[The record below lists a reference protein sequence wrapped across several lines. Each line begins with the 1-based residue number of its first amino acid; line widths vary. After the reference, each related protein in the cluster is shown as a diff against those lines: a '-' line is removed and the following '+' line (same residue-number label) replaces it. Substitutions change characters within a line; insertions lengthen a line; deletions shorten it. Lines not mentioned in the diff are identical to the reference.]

1 MANSNFLDKAVSI
14 VKDAIEQD
22 TKQNYQEAYKLY
34 QNSLD
39 FFLLAVKYEKND
51 KLKELIRNKFTEYLD
66 RAEMLKQ
73 HLSSAKDDKGK
84 SAIGANGSE
93 KGVGAGSNGK
103 KA

>member
-1 MANSNFLDKAVSI
+1 MANSNFLDKAVAI

-39 FFLLAVKYEKND
+39 FFLLALKYEKND

-66 RAEMLKQ
+66 RAEMLKE
-73 HLSSAKDDKGK
+73 HLASTKDDKGRA
-84 SAIGANGSE
+84 AIGANGGE
-93 KGVGAGSNGK
+93 KGVGANGNGK
-103 KA
+103 KR

>member
-1 MANSNFLDKAVSI
+1 MANTNFLDKAIGI

-39 FFLLAVKYEKND
+39 FFLLALKYEKND

-73 HLSSAKDDKGK
+73 HLNAKDDKGK
-84 SAIGANGSE
+84 AAMGANGGE
-93 KGVGAGSNGK
+93 KAVGSNGK
-103 KA
+103 KG

>member
-1 MANSNFLDKAVSI
+1 MANTNFLDKAVAI

-39 FFLLAVKYEKND
+39 FFLLALKYEKND

-73 HLSSAKDDKGK
+73 HLGNSKDDKGK
-84 SAIGANGSE
+84 SAIGANGGE
-93 KGVGAGSNGK
+93 KGVGAGANGK
-103 KA
+103 K